1 MDTEKNT
8 QDFEK
13 TKWMQRMADIIK
25 DPQMLAKFEKA
36 VGDWLAN
43 KGKNNATVKRA
54 DQAYRLF
61 KSGQGKE
68 LLTPRNVLLLGAAL
82 LYLISP
88 VDSIPDLVPFIG
100 LLDDLGV
107 LSLVLSAVIP
117 AFIKNEIPQ
126 EQREELQQEALAIE
140 QDLNATPN
148 AEAEARIDD
157 TPTEQ
162 ETAPAP
168 SADRSFSAAIR
179 RLAAK
184 FMPRAK
190 K

>member
-1 MDTEKNT
+1 
-8 QDFEK
+8 
-13 TKWMQRMADIIK
+13 MADILK

-43 KGKNNATVKRA
+43 KGKSNATVKRA

-88 VDSIPDLVPFIG
+88 VDSIPDLVPIIG

-126 EQREELQQEALAIE
+126 EQRDELQQEALAIK
-140 QDLNATPN
+140 QDLTTAPH
-148 AEAEARIDD
+148 ADAEARIND
-157 TPTEQ
+157 TPTETEQ
-162 ETAPAP
+162 APAP
-168 SADRSFSAAIR
+168 SADSSFTASIR

-184 FMPRAK
+184 LMLRSK

>member
-1 MDTEKNT
+1 
-8 QDFEK
+8 
-13 TKWMQRMADIIK
+13 MADIIK
-25 DPQMLAKFEKA
+25 DPQMLAKFETA
-36 VGDWLAN
+36 VGDWLAK
-43 KGKNNATVKRA
+43 KGNSNATVKRA

-148 AEAEARIDD
+148 AEAEARIND
-157 TPTEQ
+157 TPTEDEQ
-162 ETAPAP
+162 APAP

-179 RLAAK
+179 RLVAK

>member
-168 SADRSFSAAIR
+168 SSDRSFSAAIR

>member
-36 VGDWLAN
+36 VGDWLAKKRN
-43 KGKNNATVKRA
+43 SNATVKRA

-148 AEAEARIDD
+148 SDAEARIND
-157 TPTEQ
+157 TPTEDEQ
-162 ETAPAP
+162 APAP